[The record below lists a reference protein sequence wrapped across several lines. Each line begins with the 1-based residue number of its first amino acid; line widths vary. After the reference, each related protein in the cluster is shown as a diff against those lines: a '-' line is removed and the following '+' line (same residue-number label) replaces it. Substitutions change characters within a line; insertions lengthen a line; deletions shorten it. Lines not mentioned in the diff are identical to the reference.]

1 MVKIELA
8 HKLRPTAKRADILA
22 AAQFFLSRFKLQK
35 YNCTVFLEFRYLHTF
50 MTGNLAQVEKQ
61 GDNYKIVIDAGI
73 YNDIALSTIAHE
85 MVHVKQYIRGQLSV
99 DKKGFQLWNGKR
111 INGDMP
117 YHKLPWEVE
126 AMQKEIIMSHEY
138 IAYRD
143 SI

>member
-1 MVKIELA
+1 MVKVELA
-8 HKLRPTAKRADILA
+8 SKIRITAKRADILA
-22 AAQFFLSRFKLQK
+22 AAQFFLSKFKLQK

-50 MTGNLAQVEKQ
+50 MTGNLAEVEKQ

-85 MVHVKQYIRGQLSV
+85 MIHVKQYIKGQLSE
-99 DKKGFQLWNGKR
+99 DTEGYQLWKGKHVSE
-111 INGDMP
+111 GMP
-117 YHKLPWEVE
+117 YHCLPWEVE
-126 AMQKEIIMSHEY
+126 AMRKEVTMSHEY